1 MIGRHETGGTIAM
14 AKLTRKNPDGMHA
27 PVGRYVHVVAVEAS
41 KSVVLS
47 GQVGVR
53 PDGSIPEGA
62 AEQAD
67 QLIENIMTAL
77 KSEGLAAADIV
88 KITAYLTDRE
98 ALPAWRAAREK
109 LFGSVD
115 TASTLLFVAG
125 LADPKFLIEV
135 DVEAAA

>member
-1 MIGRHETGGTIAM
+1 M
-14 AKLTRKNPDGMHA
+14 
-27 PVGRYVHVVAVEAS
+27 HVVGVEAS
-41 KSVVLS
+41 KRVVLS